1 MIMFSRISS
10 MSDML
15 RAVADVGFPIVIAVY
30 LLVVFG
36 NKLDRLSDAV
46 EKLSRYVE
54 GLGKASPP
62 L

>member
-1 MIMFSRISS
+1 MFSRISS

-54 GLGKASPP
+54 GLGKASTP